1 MYKTAEVPQT
11 TAVRQAR
18 YDALGSGAHDALF
31 AGAGVKLADR
41 VLDVGCGTGA
51 TTRIAARL
59 AARGHV
65 VGVDTDAPLLRSA
78 RKRTDE
84 EKIRNAAYIQA
95 DAEVHPFPRA
105 GYDVVVSR
113 GAVMFFTDPVA
124 GFGNLWRTLLP
135 GGRLAFVCPRSLS
148 DPDRIRE
155 ILRSY
160 ENITVRPVP
169 VATAWRGDT
178 TDTGGGRPRGDVW
191 LVTAKRPR

>member
-1 MYKTAEVPQT
+1 MNKTAQVLQT
-11 TAVRQAR
+11 TAIRQGR
-18 YDALGSGAHDALF
+18 YDTLGGSAHDALF
-31 AGAGVKLADR
+31 AGAGIKLADR

-65 VGVDTDAPLLRSA
+65 VGVDTDGPLLRRA
-78 RKRTDE
+78 RERTGA
-84 EKIRNAAYIQA
+84 EKIRNAAYVQA
-95 DAEVHPFPRA
+95 DTQVHPFPRA
-105 GYDVVVSR
+105 GYDVIVSR
-113 GAVMFFTDPVA
+113 GAVMFFTDPLA
-124 GFGNLWRTLLP
+124 GFGNLRRALLP

-160 ENITVRPVP
+160 ENITVRAVP
-169 VATAWRGDT
+169 MATAWSGDT
-178 TDTGGGRPRGDVW
+178 TDTDGGRPRGDIW